1 MTDQG
6 ELPPKARAP
15 DRSRDSVDDT
25 DVCHVPL
32 VDERVIK
39 CSSESA
45 CSVRI
50 HSSLVAV
57 KGELT
62 QFNVL
67 A

>member
-39 CSSESA
+39 CSSESV
-45 CSVRI
+45 CSVR
-50 HSSLVAV
+50 
-57 KGELT
+57 
-62 QFNVL
+62 
-67 A
+67 